1 MSVVNVVD
9 KRSNEHNTFCDAVFE
24 IFFIANSYSF
34 QNDTPPIF
42 PHTQE
47 RLRGDEHWTEW
58 MDNTTVYSAI
68 MSAMEVKA
76 HVTVFLY
83 DKGKIKG
90 NITPLSIIH
99 PLMNDKRMPA
109 PYWLK

>member
-9 KRSNEHNTFCDAVFE
+9 RRSNEHNTFCDAVFE
-24 IFFIANSYSF
+24 IFFIPNSYSF
-34 QNDTPPIF
+34 HGGIPPIS
-42 PHTQE
+42 PHTNE

-58 MDNTTVYSAI
+58 EDNTSVYSALLR
-68 MSAMEVKA
+68 AADLKA

-99 PLMNDKRMPA
+99 PMMNDKRMQA
-109 PYWLK
+109 PYWLR